1 MIQLIDAL
9 TYCDLIDTNVM
20 ELVLD
25 YRETAW
31 WILRAPQY
39 LLQHT
44 AKLSEGDGTR
54 PEEKTQRDNGLTT

>member
-25 YRETAW
+25 YRQTAW

-44 AKLSEGDGTR
+44 AKLSGETGQDLKERLKGIT
-54 PEEKTQRDNGLTT
+54 D